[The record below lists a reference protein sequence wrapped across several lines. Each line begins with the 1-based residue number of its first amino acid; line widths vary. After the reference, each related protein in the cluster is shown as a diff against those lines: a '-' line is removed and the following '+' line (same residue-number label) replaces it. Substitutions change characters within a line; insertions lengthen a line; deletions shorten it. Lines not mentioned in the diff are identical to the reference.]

1 MDLYKKELAAK
12 KEQKLREME
21 EDERKLKEELAE
33 Q

>member
-1 MDLYKKELAAK
+1 MDLYNKELAAK